1 MKRLTT
7 EQILMLHSQLIMTTG
22 GLDGVRDKGLVD
34 SSLSSAFEVYFGVER
49 YPTIEEKA
57 ARLCYSLIKNLY
69 QKFLASTGVSTDT
82 RNIAKGSI
90 YFARKGASFNGNTF
104 GEACS
109 QQWLWL

>member
-57 ARLCYSLIKNLY
+57 ARLCYSLIKKSCLLRWEQTY
-69 QKFLASTGVSTDT
+69 SSFCYACIFRVKWY
-82 RNIAKGSI
+82 
-90 YFARKGASFNGNTF
+90 YFR
-104 GEACS
+104 
-109 QQWLWL
+109 L